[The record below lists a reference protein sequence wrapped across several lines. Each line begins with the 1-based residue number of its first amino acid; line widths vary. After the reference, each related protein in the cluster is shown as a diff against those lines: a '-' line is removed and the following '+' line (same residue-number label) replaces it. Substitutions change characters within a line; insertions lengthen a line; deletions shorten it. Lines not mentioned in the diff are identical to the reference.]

1 MPAAPV
7 AKRGG
12 PNTLLATVRDRITSI
27 FIKNLGRGG
36 SPILVKKKTIS
47 PTLAIFETGLAT
59 IHRELA
65 VISPKAMRGIVIS
78 M

>member
-27 FIKNLGRGG
+27 FIKKSWEGG
-36 SPILVKKKTIS
+36 KSYPSKKEDDK
-47 PTLAIFETGLAT
+47 PYPGYL
-59 IHRELA
+59 
-65 VISPKAMRGIVIS
+65 
-78 M
+78 